1 MKFTTRH
8 LVTMAVFGALWGLVE
23 ISLGS
28 VLHAINIPMTGL
40 VLTVV
45 GLAIAM
51 VGRIF
56 VPRRG
61 STIFIGVIATILK
74 LFSIGNIIIG
84 PMIGILTEAL
94 IAEIILDVF
103 PRPSRT
109 AFVLAGAGGALWTLF
124 QPFVTGLLL
133 FGRSLLVVW
142 LDLIDLGSRLFHLDS
157 NAAIWIFVL
166 MVLLY
171 LVVGAVAGW
180 LAWQVGQLLVARLG
194 GRYNAVPKS
203 QTIDIKEKEIS

>member
-1 MKFTTRH
+1 MKFTTRQ
-8 LVTMAVFGALWGLVE
+8 LVSMAVFGALWGLVE

-28 VLHAINIPMTGL
+28 VLHAINIPFTGL
-40 VLTVV
+40 VLTAV

-51 VGRIF
+51 IGRLL
-56 VPRRG
+56 VPKRG
-61 STIFIGVIATILK
+61 STLFIGVIAMVLK

-94 IAEIILDVF
+94 IAEIVLDVF
-103 PRPSRT
+103 PRPSRL
-109 AFVLAGAGGALWTLF
+109 AFVSAGAGSALWTLV

-142 LDLIDLGSRLFHLDS
+142 LDLVDLGSRTFHIGS
-157 NAAIWIFVL
+157 NAAVWIAIIMAVL
-166 MVLLY
+166 YMII
-171 LVVGAVAGW
+171 GGIAGW

-194 GRYNAVPKS
+194 GRFVPAVKTQPFASK
-203 QTIDIKEKEIS
+203 

>member
-1 MKFTTRH
+1 MKFTTRQ

-28 VLHAINIPMTGL
+28 VLHAIKIPLTGL
-40 VLTVV
+40 TLTVI

-51 VGRIF
+51 IGRLF

-61 STIFIGVIATILK
+61 STIFIGVIATVLK

-84 PMIGILTEAL
+84 PMIAIISEAL
-94 IAEIILDVF
+94 ITEIVLDVF
-103 PRPSRT
+103 PRPSRL
-109 AFVLAGAGGALWTLF
+109 AFMLAGAGGALWTLV

-142 LDLIDLGSRLFHLDS
+142 LDLIDLGSRLFHIDG
-157 NAAIWIFVL
+157 NAAVWIAIL
-166 MVLLY
+166 MALLY

-194 GRYNAVPKS
+194 GRITPVAKS
-203 QTIDIKEKEIS
+203 QPSDSKEKETS

>member
-1 MKFTTRH
+1 MKFTTRQ

-28 VLHAINIPMTGL
+28 VLHAINIPLTGL
-40 VLTVV
+40 TLTAI
-45 GLAIAM
+45 GLAVAM
-51 VGRIF
+51 IGRLF

-61 STIFIGVIATILK
+61 STIFIGVIATVLK

-94 IAEIILDVF
+94 IAEIVLDVF
-103 PRPSRT
+103 PRPSRL
-109 AFVLAGAGGALWTLF
+109 AFVLASAGGALWTLI

-142 LDLIDLGSRLFHLDS
+142 LDLIDLGSRIFHLNS
-157 NAAIWIFVL
+157 NAAIWIAGL

-171 LVVGAVAGW
+171 LVVGGIAGW
-180 LAWQVGQLLVARLG
+180 LAWQVGQLLAARLG
-194 GRYNAVPKS
+194 GRFAPVVKS
-203 QTIDIKEKEIS
+203 KTVDTKEKEIP

>member
-1 MKFTTRH
+1 MKYTTRQ

-28 VLHAINIPMTGL
+28 VLHAINIPLTGL
-40 VLTVV
+40 TLTAI

-51 VGRIF
+51 IGRLF

-61 STIFIGVIATILK
+61 STIFIGVIATVLK

-84 PMIGILTEAL
+84 PMIAIISEAL
-94 IAEIILDVF
+94 IAEIVLDVF
-103 PRPSRT
+103 PRPSRLV
-109 AFVLAGAGGALWTLF
+109 FMLAGAGGALWTLV

-157 NAAIWIFVL
+157 NAAVWIAIL
-166 MVLLY
+166 MALLY
-171 LVVGAVAGW
+171 LIVGAFAGW
-180 LAWQVGQLLVARLG
+180 LAWQVGQLLITRLG
-194 GRYNAVPKS
+194 GRFATVVKS
-203 QTIDIKEKEIS
+203 QPSDSKEKETP

>member
-1 MKFTTRH
+1 MKFRTRD
-8 LVTMAVFGALWGLVE
+8 LVTLAVFGALWGLSE

-28 VLHAINIPMTGL
+28 VLHAINIPFTGL
-40 VLTVV
+40 VLTAI

-51 VGRIF
+51 IGRLF

-61 STIFIGVIATILK
+61 STLFIGVIATILK

-94 IAEIILDVF
+94 IAEIILSIF
-103 PRPSRT
+103 PRPSRL
-109 AFVLAGAGGALWTLF
+109 AFVSAGAGGALWTLI
-124 QPFVTGLLL
+124 QPFVTGLLI

-142 LDLIDLGSRLFHLDS
+142 LDLVDLGSRVFHLGSD
-157 NAAIWIFVL
+157 AAIWIATL
-166 MVLLY
+166 MAILY
-171 LVVGAVAGW
+171 LLVGGIAGW

-194 GRYNAVPKS
+194 RRFVSPAK
-203 QTIDIKEKEIS
+203 T